1 MLKMIDC
8 KECVWGSDC
17 HAHLAGIAACPVGER
32 KPEAWEL
39 PQAVPGP
46 LEGPEPTPVPY
57 DYYEEQAEAFRA
69 AYAR

>member
-8 KECVWGSDC
+8 KECVWGSEC

-39 PQAVPGP
+39 AEKAQDQPVAT
-46 LEGPEPTPVPY
+46 PEALR
-57 DYYEEQAEAFRA
+57 DYEWPRDQVEAFKA
-69 AYAR
+69 AYGR